1 MKRKML
7 LLLTVFVTSVIPF
20 VSCSKSNPASS
31 PAPAATPTPDYISFQ
46 EGVLSY
52 TGASDSEI
60 LANSSSVNG
69 GSKEYMR
76 IGYTTSLGVMRSL
89 IRFDISSIP
98 SGSIITKAK
107 LTVRLNNSGGATTF
121 SLRLVPAGALWLEE
135 AVTWNQASN
144 GAAWTGGDL
153 SSANAAMPA
162 VVSAGVTDVIV
173 FEIENNVVQQ
183 WLDTPASNKG
193 LAFIT
198 EDETAQNF
206 AVIYTGERTPSSD
219 RPLLEIEY
227 R

>member
-1 MKRKML
+1 
-7 LLLTVFVTSVIPF
+7 
-20 VSCSKSNPASS
+20 
-31 PAPAATPTPDYISFQ
+31 
-46 EGVLSY
+46 
-52 TGASDSEI
+52 
-60 LANSSSVNG
+60 
-69 GSKEYMR
+69 
-76 IGYTTSLGVMRSL
+76 
-89 IRFDISSIP
+89 
-98 SGSIITKAK
+98 
-107 LTVRLNNSGGATTF
+107 
-121 SLRLVPAGALWLEE
+121 
-135 AVTWNQASN
+135 
-144 GAAWTGGDL
+144 
-153 SSANAAMPA
+153 MPA